1 MARIFISH
9 SSHPDP
15 FADQVLKAV
24 KEGLGGHEIFIDSD
38 VLKPGDEWCSV
49 IYHRLAECHA
59 AIILL
64 NRAALESTW
73 VRREVNILLWRRA
86 LGYPLEI
93 VPVILGDLTVP
104 DVQAARFDELAPFQY
119 AHVKPGAKDLAAK
132 ITDRFAGLPEPVPD
146 ESPMGEWVSAIAS
159 QLGHVTSVDRLVA
172 AAKEL
177 QVEPGSLDRVR
188 DPAQGR
194 RFLAHQLLAPGPDH
208 RVYLAV
214 SKISDYILAEWL
226 SRLIDKVGPAWVD
239 GEAARALLT
248 LGGRQPRI
256 AILNARRTK
265 TAECY
270 VGRATC
276 CAVAGYQHQ
285 IVTAAAGES
294 FIDEFE
300 QECRKAVRF
309 LLKVPP
315 GFDLEE
321 SLPEPGEEPEEMAF
335 LVVDPDGTRMALV
348 AEGVRRIQAIFPWL
362 NVVLLAGRTSPTQ
375 AELTSWQLADAL
387 VLSPPLK
394 PKEELN
400 ALGMIMALHDIVPT
414 FAGSPAA

>member
-24 KEGLGGHEIFIDSD
+24 KDGLGGQEIFIDSD
-38 VLKPGDEWCSV
+38 VLRPGDEWCSV

-93 VPVILGDLTVP
+93 VPALLGDVSVQ
-104 DVQAARFDELAPFQY
+104 DVQAAGFDELAPFQY
-119 AHVKPGAKDLAAK
+119 AHIKDGARDLAAK
-132 ITDRFAGLPEPVPD
+132 ITERFAGLPEPVPD
-146 ESPMGEWVSAIAS
+146 ESPMGEWINAIAS
-159 QLGHVTSVDRLVA
+159 QLGYVTSVKSLVA
-172 AAKEL
+172 AAKQL
-177 QVEPGSLDRVR
+177 QVETESLDRVQ
-188 DPAQGR
+188 DPAQGC
-194 RFLAHQLLAPGPDH
+194 RFLAHQLLAPAPDR
-208 RVYLAV
+208 RVYFAV
-214 SKISDYILAEWL
+214 SKISDYLQTEWL
-226 SRLIDKVGPAWVD
+226 SRLVDKVGPAWVD
-239 GEAARALLT
+239 GEAARALLA
-248 LGGRQPRI
+248 LGGRRPRI
-256 AILNARRTK
+256 AILNARKTK

-276 CAVAGYQHQ
+276 CAVAGYQHR

-315 GFDLEE
+315 GFDVEE

-348 AEGVRRIQAIFPWL
+348 AEGIRRVQAIFPWL
-362 NVVLLAGRTSPTQ
+362 NVLLLAGGTAPTQ
-375 AELTSWQLADAL
+375 AELASWQLADAL

-394 PKEELN
+394 PKEELI
-400 ALGMIMALHDIVPT
+400 ALGMIMSLEDMVKT
-414 FAGSPAA
+414 LAGSLAA